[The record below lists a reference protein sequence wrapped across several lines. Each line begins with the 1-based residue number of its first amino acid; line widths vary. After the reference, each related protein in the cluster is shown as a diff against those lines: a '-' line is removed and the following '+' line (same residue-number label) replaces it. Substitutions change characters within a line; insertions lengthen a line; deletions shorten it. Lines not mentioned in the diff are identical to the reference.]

1 MGTVKWDSL
10 QFSAADVI
18 KIVVNVV
25 LGAVFIMMMK
35 SDVRSVAES
44 IANLQMENKEDREK
58 NRAWQVKMEAEYG
71 EMKVRVAL
79 LEQKV
84 TDLEVTR
91 DHTAKN

>member
-1 MGTVKWDSL
+1 MAVTKWDSL

-18 KIVVNVV
+18 KIVINVV

-35 SDVRSVAES
+35 SDIRSVAES
-44 IANLQMENKEDREK
+44 IANIQTENKEDREK

-71 EMKVRVAL
+71 EMKVRIAL

-91 DHTAKN
+91 DHSQKN